1 MKAYKKRYLQRPRE
15 LFALM
20 KAMPAHT
27 DKKQTVNPA
36 LAEKIRLAV
45 SGVTGCVNCSYLHAR
60 YALEKGVNDA
70 EIVRLLNGELGHFP
84 ENESVALLYG
94 QHWAETGGHPD
105 AGVRSGVAAYYG
117 EEKTKNIETVIRVLY
132 TGNMI
137 SNTVEA
143 HRQGV
148 RSPGNGLRFFLVYL
162 LCLPAAFF
170 IRVSGTKGRIFLRDK
185 HISYLP

>member
-45 SGVTGCVNCSYLHAR
+45 SGA
-60 YALEKGVNDA
+60 
-70 EIVRLLNGELGHFP
+70 
-84 ENESVALLYG
+84 
-94 QHWAETGGHPD
+94 
-105 AGVRSGVAAYYG
+105 
-117 EEKTKNIETVIRVLY
+117 
-132 TGNMI
+132 
-137 SNTVEA
+137 
-143 HRQGV
+143 
-148 RSPGNGLRFFLVYL
+148 
-162 LCLPAAFF
+162 
-170 IRVSGTKGRIFLRDK
+170 KGRILLRDK